1 MLTEVDWRTAIRHW
15 QNGREVIVFDR
26 SSRTESGGYDNFP
39 FEELFRNVKFL
50 ADVPAVKNPEF
61 EAAVDQMIADLKPD
75 EPKVPKELQKPEPP
89 EPEPELKKPEPE
101 KKPKPSGSK
110 KPKRPEKAEAL
121 RLIAEG
127 MKPAEVCRKLSISPT
142 TLYYWRKPEKF
153 EKKKPEKPDP
163 EPPG

>member
-1 MLTEVDWRTAIRHW
+1 MLTEVDWRAAIRHW
-15 QNGREVIVFDR
+15 QNGREDIVFDR
-26 SSRTESGGYDNFP
+26 SSRMESGGYDNFP

-50 ADVPAVKNPEF
+50 ADVPAVENPEF
-61 EAAVDQMIADLKPD
+61 EAAVDQMIADRKPD
-75 EPKVPKELQKPEPP
+75 EPKVPA
-89 EPEPELKKPEPE
+89 ELKEKPPEPE
-101 KKPKPSGSK
+101 KKPKPSGK
-110 KPKRPEKAEAL
+110 KPERPEKAEAL

-153 EKKKPEKPDP
+153 EKKKKPEKPDP